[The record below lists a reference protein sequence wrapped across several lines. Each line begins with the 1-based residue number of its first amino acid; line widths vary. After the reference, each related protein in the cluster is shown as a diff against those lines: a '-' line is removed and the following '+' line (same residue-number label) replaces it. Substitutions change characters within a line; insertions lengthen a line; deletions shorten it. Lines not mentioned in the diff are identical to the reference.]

1 MTLLRAN
8 DKKMNTSPDSDHY
21 PAAIPVWDLPTRL
34 FHWLLV
40 AFVAV
45 CFVTAKTGGNA
56 MQYHEWSGVAI
67 LVLLLFRLIWGFVGS
82 QPSRFSDFVKGPAA
96 VWQYAKGLVKGN
108 AVRYLGHN
116 PLGGW
121 SVLAMLLVVML
132 QVCLGLFAND
142 DIITEGPLFL
152 WVSKATSDRFT
163 RIHRL
168 NQYVIMGLTTIHIL
182 AVAFHFF
189 IERENLL
196 KPMIRGTKPWTD
208 EDTAPA
214 AAPTWLAAAI
224 IVLMVCG
231 VYLLVY

>member
-1 MTLLRAN
+1 M
-8 DKKMNTSPDSDHY
+8 KKKTKTQTDIDHH

-40 AFVAV
+40 ALVAIS
-45 CFVTAKTGGNA
+45 FVTAKAGGNA
-56 MQYHEWSGVAI
+56 MQYHECSGVAI
-67 LVLLLFRLIWGFVGS
+67 LVLLVFRLIWGFVGS
-82 QPSRFSDFVKGPAA
+82 RPSQFRDFVKGPVA
-96 VWQYAKGLVKGN
+96 VWQYANGLARGN
-108 AVRYLGHN
+108 AVPYLGHN

-132 QVCLGLFAND
+132 QACLGLFAND

-152 WVSKATSDRFT
+152 WVSKATSDRLT
-163 RIHRL
+163 RIHRI
-168 NQYVIMGLTTIHIL
+168 NQYVIMGLTAIHIL

-196 KPMIRGTKPWTD
+196 KPMITGTKPRNGD
-208 EDTAPA
+208 DDVPA
-214 AAPTWLAAAI
+214 TAPTWLAAVIA
-224 IVLMVCG
+224 VLTGCG

>member
-1 MTLLRAN
+1 MKKKVNTLSNNR
-8 DKKMNTSPDSDHY
+8 HR

-40 AFVAV
+40 ALVV
-45 CFVTAKTGGNA
+45 VSFVTARIGGNA
-56 MQYHEWSGVAI
+56 MPYHEWSGVTI
-67 LVLLLFRLIWGFVGS
+67 LALLVFRIIWGFVGS
-82 QPSRFSDFVKGPAA
+82 QPSRFRDFVKGPVA
-96 VWQYAKGLVKGN
+96 VWRYTKGIAKGN
-108 AVRYLGHN
+108 SVRYLGHN

-132 QVCLGLFAND
+132 QACLGLFAND

-152 WVSKATSDRFT
+152 WVSKATSDRLT
-163 RIHRL
+163 RIHRI
-168 NQYVIMGLTTIHIL
+168 NQYVIMGLTAIHIL

-196 KPMIRGTKPWTD
+196 KPMITGTKPRIGD
-208 EDTAPA
+208 DSVPA
-214 AAPTWLAAAI
+214 TAPTWLAAVIAA
-224 IVLMVCG
+224 LTGCG